1 MKVTRLA
8 AAAAV
13 LSTAG
18 CLQVQTDR
26 PARAVAAVG
35 DARTGGTLTVAI
47 TAPTSIDPALVPTA
61 DPAGQLVVHTM
72 CDSLMA
78 TSPTTGDL
86 RPDIAGSILVGGD
99 GTIITIRLRRGV
111 RFSNGSRLTSADV
124 VASLTR
130 VARPETAS
138 PNAGLLRH
146 VLGYSQLQQ
155 DEDKVHGHL
164 VGVGVVDPRTVQVSL
179 STPDSGWVRTMATT
193 VAIPIPRRYG
203 HDNGF
208 GAFSTMPVCA
218 GPYRL
223 AAPWRPGQPAI
234 TLVRSKTYDG
244 GNPADTLAGRG
255 WVDRIVFR
263 IYPSVQAAYDAYLH
277 GDVDIAGVPPAS
289 ADAARQRLGSA
300 LVQAPNTTLGYIGL
314 PTTVPPFDD
323 PFVRLALSLAID
335 RTAIVRDVY
344 HGGRTPAQGLY
355 SPVVGN
361 AVWRSAACGRTAPL
375 TPDLVAARAAMGSR
389 IDALRRATLTLYYD
403 DEFAN
408 RALVT
413 EVAAQWH
420 RAFGLTFRLVAMNF
434 ADYLP
439 KAVQAPGF
447 DGPFRLSYASP
458 SASAAD
464 YVRDLLTAASIDSSN
479 ATRFNQNDIDQTFT
493 HFVSTHYGARSD
505 DALRAIEAAFCRQLP
520 LIPLT
525 FNDAV
530 WAWRPTVGAAD
541 GRQLDRASGL
551 PLLREAFRRAG

>member
-1 MKVTRLA
+1 
-8 AAAAV
+8 
-13 LSTAG
+13 
-18 CLQVQTDR
+18 
-26 PARAVAAVG
+26 
-35 DARTGGTLTVAI
+35 
-47 TAPTSIDPALVPTA
+47 
-61 DPAGQLVVHTM
+61 
-72 CDSLMA
+72 
-78 TSPTTGDL
+78 
-86 RPDIAGSILVGGD
+86 
-99 GTIITIRLRRGV
+99 
-111 RFSNGSRLTSADV
+111 
-124 VASLTR
+124 
-130 VARPETAS
+130 
-138 PNAGLLRH
+138 
-146 VLGYSQLQQ
+146 
-155 DEDKVHGHL
+155 
-164 VGVGVVDPRTVQVSL
+164 
-179 STPDSGWVRTMATT
+179 
-193 VAIPIPRRYG
+193 
-203 HDNGF
+203 
-208 GAFSTMPVCA
+208 
-218 GPYRL
+218 
-223 AAPWRPGQPAI
+223 
-234 TLVRSKTYDG
+234 
-244 GNPADTLAGRG
+244 
-255 WVDRIVFR
+255 
-263 IYPSVQAAYDAYLH
+263 
-277 GDVDIAGVPPAS
+277 
-289 ADAARQRLGSA
+289 
-300 LVQAPNTTLGYIGL
+300 
-314 PTTVPPFDD
+314 
-323 PFVRLALSLAID
+323 
-335 RTAIVRDVY
+335 
-344 HGGRTPAQGLY
+344 
-355 SPVVGN
+355 
-361 AVWRSAACGRTAPL
+361 
-375 TPDLVAARAAMGSR
+375 MGSR